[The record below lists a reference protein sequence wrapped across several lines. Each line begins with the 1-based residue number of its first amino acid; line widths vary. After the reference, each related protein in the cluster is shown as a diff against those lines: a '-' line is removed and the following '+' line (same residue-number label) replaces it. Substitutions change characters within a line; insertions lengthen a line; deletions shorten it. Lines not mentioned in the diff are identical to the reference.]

1 MNDSTRR
8 TFLTTAAA
16 IAAVRGARG
25 ATTEE
30 HHWGD
35 IRLGVATYSLRQ
47 FSRADA
53 IRIISG
59 LGVKYVNVKSMHM
72 PYDSTPEQLAAAR
85 AEFEAAGMKIIG
97 GGNISL
103 RGDEDEVKKM
113 LTYAKNAGF
122 PIVICAPRTDNLDVV
137 EKYAK
142 QFGLKIAIHNHG
154 PKDNFPNGTAVF
166 KAVKNMDP
174 CMGLCYDIGH
184 AAQTGVNVVDEIK
197 MAHSRIYDVH
207 MKDMMVLD
215 DNDNWVNVGEGKI
228 PVPEIFETLKKLRYP
243 GTVDL
248 EYEIHPKAPQE
259 GMAISMAYMRGVLD
273 GQAS

>member
-1 MNDSTRR
+1 
-8 TFLTTAAA
+8 
-16 IAAVRGARG
+16 
-25 ATTEE
+25 
-30 HHWGD
+30 
-35 IRLGVATYSLRQ
+35 
-47 FSRADA
+47 
-53 IRIISG
+53 
-59 LGVKYVNVKSMHM
+59 MHM

-97 GGNISL
+97 GGNVSL
-103 RGDEDEVKKM
+103 RGDENEVKKM

-122 PIVICAPRTDNLDVV
+122 PIVVCAPRTDNLDVV

-184 AAQTGVNVVDEIK
+184 AAQTGVNVVEEIK
-197 MAHSRIYDVH
+197 AASSRIYDVH
-207 MKDMMVLD
+207 MKDMAVLD

-228 PVPEIFETLKKLRYP
+228 PVPEIFQTLKKTALPRHGRP
-243 GTVDL
+243 G
-248 EYEIHPKAPQE
+248 IRNPPQ
-259 GMAISMAYMRGVLD
+259 GAATGHGRIIRLHARRARRPGVLAGCGPARAVLRLD
-273 GQAS
+273 GSPSGS